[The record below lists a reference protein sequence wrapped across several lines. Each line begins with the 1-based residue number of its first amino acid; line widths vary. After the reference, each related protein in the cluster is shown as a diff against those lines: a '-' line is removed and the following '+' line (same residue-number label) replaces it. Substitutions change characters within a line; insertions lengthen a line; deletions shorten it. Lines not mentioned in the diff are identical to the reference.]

1 MSKRPNQAISDTIPS
16 TLRRYL
22 TLAVPHQKK
31 DDCLIYAIA
40 NVFMRQIVI
49 LLGWTRDKDGH
60 PINWDETNPDNCQHY
75 KSIENEIKYQYC
87 ILYTYIQ
94 GILRK
99 SFGSCGANAEP
110 VIKAFCKKM
119 NEIIYSII
127 SPNNVPTNIID
138 DDQIITL
145 IAQNQQYIS
154 DFETIKAKRQLTLDE
169 NIQLDECMNV
179 KKELEFE
186 LTFEYKSK
194 LVTILQNIK
203 IALNNKFFNALKIVI
218 YDKDENLPLH
228 QRHDFIQ
235 MMQAFYKGFYGVM
248 HFELSPKLFTDFERL
263 RIKHHANNDIIY
275 EITKKVEQQYQIQ
288 QKILSISAADQDQ
301 ELERLNII
309 NSELS
314 ELLKIYLELPSGL
327 NEWDTETQNL
337 KQLSIGEAFEYI
349 QDEVENDDTSIP
361 ESGHA
366 VVVKNFFLDDFYT
379 IKNQWNNQW
388 GLNGELIIK
397 GKEVF
402 HHTDIIIIYPT
413 DVRNLTLGGKQSHK
427 TRRKTKHK
435 KTYRKLQ
442 RKLKITTKLKRR
454 KRTKGYKRK

>member
-1 MSKRPNQAISDTIPS
+1 MSKRTNENISQYTPS
-16 TLRRYL
+16 ILQRYL

-49 LLGWTRDKDGH
+49 LLGWTTYEDGK
-60 PINWDETNPDNCQHY
+60 PINWDETNPDNCLGYIQ
-75 KSIENEIKYQYC
+75 NEIKYHYC

-119 NEIIYSII
+119 NTII
-127 SPNNVPTNIID
+127 SSNNIHTTIID
-138 DDQIITL
+138 DDQIQTL
-145 IAQNQQYIS
+145 IAQNEQYIRY
-154 DFETIKAKRQLTLDE
+154 FETIKAKRQLTLNE
-169 NIQLDECMNV
+169 QIEYNECMDV

-186 LTFEYKSK
+186 LTPEYKLEIVK
-194 LVTILQNIK
+194 ILQEIQG
-203 IALNNKFFNALKIVI
+203 ALNEKYFDALKIVI
-218 YDKDENLPLH
+218 YDKDENLTLQQTP
-228 QRHDFIQ
+228 DFIQ
-235 MMQAFYKGFYGVM
+235 MMKSFNNGFYAVM
-248 HFELSPKLFTDFERL
+248 HFELSPNLFRDFERL
-263 RIKHHANNDIIY
+263 RINDNVNSEIIY
-275 EITKKVEQQYQIQ
+275 TITKKVEELYEIQEQILPIENQQ
-288 QKILSISAADQDQ
+288 QKLS
-301 ELERLNII
+301 EI

-314 ELLKIYLELPSGL
+314 KLLKIYLELPSGL
-327 NEWDTETQNL
+327 NEQDPKTQIL
-337 KQLSIGEAFEYI
+337 KQLSINEAFEFI

-366 VVVKNFFLDDFYT
+366 VVVKNFFLDEFYT
-379 IKNQWNNQW
+379 IKNQWDKTW

-402 HHTDIIIIYPT
+402 HHTDIIIIYLT
-413 DVRNLTLGGKQSHK
+413 DPLISILGGKQSRK

-442 RKLKITTKLKRR
+442 RKLK
-454 KRTKGYKRK
+454 RTKRYKRK